1 MDEGIFPTV
10 HFWMN
15 FHTKN
20 SKTNLPAT
28 NTLSWKLEVLRVTL
42 NFSQFR
48 IQAPYSLCTVSP
60 QTEDQPKPSILK
72 LLKVSW
78 NRLYYKK
85 IHTFNR
91 SDHFLKILKKNR
103 HRIGCWMEAT
113 QKSKFLVFFLPTTKI
128 NFTFAPK
135 FFYILSSFW
144 ICLHYQSITIL
155 KFCLSSFFIVFL
167 ASYIWY
173 NHWNVLFGCFQ
184 FCS

>member
-85 IHTFNR
+85 IHTFNW
-91 SDHFLKILKKNR
+91 SDHFLKILLKKSPQNR
-103 HRIGCWMEAT
+103 VLDGGN
-113 QKSKFLVFFLPTTKI
+113 TKI
-128 NFTFAPK
+128 Q
-135 FFYILSSFW
+135 ISR
-144 ICLHYQSITIL
+144 I
-155 KFCLSSFFIVFL
+155 FFID
-167 ASYIWY
+167 
-173 NHWNVLFGCFQ
+173 NKN
-184 FCS
+184 

>member
-85 IHTFNR
+85 IHTFNW
-91 SDHFLKILKKNR
+91 SDHFLKILLKKSPQNR
-103 HRIGCWMEAT
+103 VLDGGN
-113 QKSKFLVFFLPTTKI
+113 TKI
-128 NFTFAPK
+128 QISRIFFTDNK
-135 FFYILSSFW
+135 
-144 ICLHYQSITIL
+144 
-155 KFCLSSFFIVFL
+155 
-167 ASYIWY
+167 
-173 NHWNVLFGCFQ
+173 N
-184 FCS
+184 

>member
-1 MDEGIFPTV
+1 M

-20 SKTNLPAT
+20 SSTNLPAT

-103 HRIGCWMEAT
+103 HRIGCWIRGNT
-113 QKSKFLVFFLPTTKI
+113 KIQISRIFYRQQKLTLPLLLNSFIFFLRFGSVYTI
-128 NFTFAPK
+128 N
-135 FFYILSSFW
+135 
-144 ICLHYQSITIL
+144 QSP
-155 KFCLSSFFIVFL
+155 S
-167 ASYIWY
+167 
-173 NHWNVLFGCFQ
+173 
-184 FCS
+184 